1 MSEVRV
7 TWLDVFVTAPLTGN
21 PLAVVWGADGWEASQ
36 MQALAGEL
44 NLSETVFVLDP
55 ADAAADARLRIFTP
69 ARELP
74 MAGHPVVGAAWALRD
89 AGRMG
94 PRGAVET
101 GVGTLAVRAEGDRA
115 WMVQARPERGPG
127 VDAAEAAAAC
137 GTVAAAWPPAEVWST
152 GLAQLM
158 VPVPGLDAL
167 AAARP
172 DAGAITALGARDG
185 WAAVSLFALLERRDG
200 AALARVRHFAP
211 ALGVLED
218 PVTGSAAGALGA
230 RLAAADPGAGDALA
244 LTVLQG
250 EELGRPGRVEV
261 RVRLEGGAPAE
272 VEVGG
277 AVAAVLEARLLADP
291 PRGPDSASP

>member
-1 MSEVRV
+1 
-7 TWLDVFVTAPLTGN
+7 
-21 PLAVVWGADGWEASQ
+21 
-36 MQALAGEL
+36 
-44 NLSETVFVLDP
+44 
-55 ADAAADARLRIFTP
+55 
-69 ARELP
+69 

-101 GVGTLAVRAEGDRA
+101 GAGILAVRADGDRA
-115 WMVQARPERGPG
+115 WMAQARPERGPR
-127 VDAAEAAAAC
+127 VDADEVAVAC

-152 GLAQLM
+152 GLPQLM
-158 VPVPGLDAL
+158 LPVPDVGAL

-172 DAGAITALGARDG
+172 DAAAITALGDRDG
-185 WAAVSLFALLERRDG
+185 WAGVSLFALLERDDG
-200 AALARVRHFAP
+200 AAVARVRHFTP

-244 LTVLQG
+244 LAVLQG
-250 EELGRPGRVEV
+250 EELGRPGRVDV
-261 RVRLEGGAPAE
+261 AVRLEGAVPAA

-277 AVAAVLEARLLADP
+277 AVAPVLEARLLAEP
-291 PRGPDSASP
+291 TS